1 ASIRRRRGSR
11 RRSMTSRIA
20 SAGSRV
26 ARPLSSLLLL
36 VQLALVAACATAP
49 PREPLSDDARRVL
62 SLLEERYREFTSM
75 RALADVALRKGGE
88 RQRVRGVILVHAHSP
103 GRCEA

>member
-1 ASIRRRRGSR
+1 MVLRRTAMRE
-11 RRSMTSRIA
+11 RIA

-88 RQRVRGVILVHAHSP
+88 RQRVRGVILVSAPSSV
-103 GRCEA
+103 RFEA